1 MKITKPATNTPA
13 VVPADKSTLEVTP
26 VKASSKEGTHQTS
39 VSGASSQMQLLNLAK
54 QFVLDGGLVSP
65 DKQMPLEDRSRKR
78 ERLLS
83 LRKQQNMEHI
93 IQKALAYCSESEIT
107 DKADQDWF
115 NRFIS
120 LAEEVSNKTMQEL
133 WAKILAGEI
142 SQPGTFS
149 LKALKIFRNMSIND
163 AKLLGK
169 ACSLAVK
176 DHGKRNIRIISG
188 SYIQPGLFN
197 FFDKNREQ
205 NINLSHHGL
214 SYADLLTLSENNLL
228 FIQETESSS
237 LAKEEQLHFLYN
249 GSPLDLTAKSAH
261 TIIRFYKFTPVGS
274 ELASLIADN
283 ADNNY
288 LGELKLKLGH
298 HFRF

>member
-1 MKITKPATNTPA
+1 MKITKPATTSPA
-13 VVPADKSTLEVTP
+13 VVPASSSKLEVSP
-26 VKASSKEGTHQTS
+26 AKASPKESSHQTS

-83 LRKQQNMEHI
+83 LRKQQNMESI

-115 NRFIS
+115 SRFTS

-142 SQPGTFS
+142 TQPGTFS

-163 AKLLGK
+163 AKLLAK

-176 DHGKRNIRIISG
+176 DQGKKNIRIISG

-205 NINLSHHGL
+205 NLNLSHHGL
-214 SYADLLTLSENNLL
+214 SYADLLALSENNLL

-249 GSPLDLTAKSAH
+249 GSPLNLTAKNAN
-261 TIIRFYKFTPVGS
+261 TVIRFYKFTPVGS
-274 ELASLIADN
+274 ELASLIGDN
-283 ADNNY
+283 AETNY
-288 LGELKLKLGH
+288 LNELKLKLGH
-298 HFRF
+298 HFQL

>member
-1 MKITKPATNTPA
+1 MKITEPATNTPT
-13 VVPADKSTLEVTP
+13 VVPPGSLKPEVTP
-26 VKASSKEGTHQTS
+26 EKASQPDKLHQTS
-39 VSGASSQMQLLNLAK
+39 VAGASSQMQLLNLAK

-78 ERLLS
+78 ERLLN
-83 LRKQQNMEHI
+83 LRKQQNMENI

-163 AKLLGK
+163 AKLLAK

-176 DHGKRNIRIISG
+176 DQGKRNIRIISG

-228 FIQETESSS
+228 FIQETESSALS
-237 LAKEEQLHFLYN
+237 KEEQLHFLYN
-249 GSPLDLTAKSAH
+249 GSPLDLTAKGNN

-274 ELASLIADN
+274 ELASLIGDN
-283 ADNNY
+283 ADSKY
-288 LGELKLKLGH
+288 LGELKQKLGQ
-298 HFRF
+298 HFRL

>member
-1 MKITKPATNTPA
+1 MKITKPATSTPA
-13 VVPADKSTLEVTP
+13 VVPTSSTTLEATP
-26 VKASSKEGTHQTS
+26 AKVPSKESGHQTS

-83 LRKQQNMEHI
+83 LRKQQNMESI

-107 DKADQDWF
+107 DKADHDWF

-120 LAEEVSNKTMQEL
+120 LAEDVSNKTMQEL
-133 WAKILAGEI
+133 WAKILSGEI

-163 AKLLGK
+163 AKLLAK

-176 DHGKRNIRIISG
+176 DQGKKNIRIISG

-205 NINLSHHGL
+205 NLNLSHHGL
-214 SYADLLTLSENNLL
+214 SYADLLTLSDNNLL

-237 LAKEEQLHFLYN
+237 LAKGEQLHFLYN
-249 GSPLDLTAKSAH
+249 GSPLDLVAKGAN
-261 TIIRFYKFTPVGS
+261 TVIRFYKFTPVGS
-274 ELASLIADN
+274 ELASLIGDN
-283 ADNNY
+283 AETNY
-288 LGELKLKLGH
+288 LNELKLKLGH
-298 HFRF
+298 HFQL

>member
-1 MKITKPATNTPA
+1 MKITKPATTPPA
-13 VVPADKSTLEVTP
+13 VVPASSSTLE
-26 VKASSKEGTHQTS
+26 ASPAKVSGKESSHQTS

-54 QFVLDGGLVSP
+54 QFILDGHLVSP

-83 LRKQQNMEHI
+83 LRKQQNMESI

-115 NRFIS
+115 NRFTS

-142 SQPGTFS
+142 SQPGSFS

-163 AKLLGK
+163 AKLLAK

-176 DHGKRNIRIISG
+176 DHGKKNIRIISG

-205 NINLSHHGL
+205 NLNLSHHGL
-214 SYADLLTLSENNLL
+214 SYADLLALSENNLL

-237 LAKEEQLHFLYN
+237 LAKEEQIHFLYN
-249 GSPLDLTAKSAH
+249 GSPLNLTAKNAN
-261 TIIRFYKFTPVGS
+261 TVIRFYKFTPVGS
-274 ELASLIADN
+274 ELASLIGDN
-283 ADNNY
+283 GEANY
-288 LGELKLKLGH
+288 LNELKLKLGH
-298 HFRF
+298 HFQL